1 VRVLKTAG
9 NSNVDRYNEV
19 RCICTVTPRAP
30 SNPDD
35 LLPLPVAMF
44 HILVAVAD
52 QDRHGYAIMQDVAA
66 RTNGALKLSP
76 GTLYGSIRR
85 MLEEA
90 LIVELSDR
98 QRPDDDD
105 ERRRYYRITAFG
117 RSVAQAEA
125 ARLATLLRQAKAVGL
140 APGRAQLGARAAGR
154 TMRGPSEVDR
164 RHRLRTAAD
173 RSRSADAG
181 FAAHLVKPVD
191 MAALHA
197 LIEAESV

>member
-1 VRVLKTAG
+1 MISCS
-9 NSNVDRYNEV
+9 NSPGLGIASNSDVDGYNET
-19 RCICTVTPRAP
+19 RYICTVTPLSSP
-30 SNPDD
+30 NPND

-85 MLEEA
+85 MLEED

-98 QRPDDDD
+98 ERPDEDD

-125 ARLATLLRQAKAVGL
+125 ARLTTLLRQAKAVGL
-140 APGRAQLGARAAGR
+140 KPSRA
-154 TMRGPSEVDR
+154 
-164 RHRLRTAAD
+164 
-173 RSRSADAG
+173 
-181 FAAHLVKPVD
+181 
-191 MAALHA
+191 
-197 LIEAESV
+197 